1 MNCFVLRVD
10 GVLCGPRR
18 GLLSLLGL
26 VDGAPEEGK
35 DTARRRGLRRHRR
48 ALVCACVRRAA
59 LGCFINPKQLARH
72 FVQTKVARKC

>member
-10 GVLCGPRR
+10 GVLCPRS
-18 GLLSLLGL
+18 GLLSLLRL

-35 DTARRRGLRRHRR
+35 DTARRRELRRHRR

-72 FVQTKVARKC
+72 FVQTKDARKC